1 MSGKKKA
8 EKAAASATTAA
19 STASSTAASQADSQ
33 TNTAVAEADAAAS
46 QTGGDVGSPNVDPN
60 ATRGPGGRTI
70 QFENFGSDYVPAF
83 PYLNDQLII
92 NSGRVLL
99 NSKNDSTLLFG
110 KKAISLSSDGT
121 LNFDSRL
128 KYIVNSPRIELGL
141 GDTGSVALGEPLIDY
156 LDKLSTGLNDLAV
169 ELAKVFNTGND
180 SPFQGVNIQ
189 AGRLVNKLKEL
200 DTIKGSLKSNVVFVG
215 KNIVTTVAPSVT
227 EEVQTPSQPPPGNS
241 EGGYTSKGDQQNE
254 EDQQNK
260 DDKQDRF
267 EKARGKGVGGED
279 DTAPRNYSPGS
290 QDTLNSNTELSNN
303 SNTNQ
308 SVPSQIRRT
317 GGDDSPQAISPAPQ
331 EDNPSTYK
339 PKRPDPTPAEEL

>member
-19 STASSTAASQADSQ
+19 NTASTAAASQTDSQ
-33 TNTAVAEADAAAS
+33 TNAALEQANSAAS
-46 QTGGDVGSPNVDPN
+46 QTGGDIGSPNVDPN
-60 ATRGPGGRTI
+60 ATKGPGGRII

-99 NSKNDSTLLFG
+99 NSKTDSTMLFG
-110 KKAISLSSDGT
+110 KRSIALSSDGT

-227 EEVQTPSQPPPGNS
+227 EEVQTPSQPPPDNS

-260 DDKQDRF
+260 NNQQDRF
-267 EKARGKGVGGED
+267 EKAPGKGIGAERD
-279 DTAPRNYSPGS
+279 EQPRNYSPGS
-290 QDTLNSNTELSNN
+290 QDTLNSNTGPSNN
-303 SNTNQ
+303 SSNNQ
-308 SVPSQIRRT
+308 PAPVVRRA
-317 GGDDSPQAISPAPQ
+317 GGDDGPQTASPTP
-331 EDNPSTYK
+331 EENNPSTYK

>member
-110 KKAISLSSDGT
+110 KKVLFPIPVDKKEDILFFKKLIEEGKYKAIIDRTYSLDQIVEAT
-121 LNFDSRL
+121 
-128 KYIVNSPRIELGL
+128 KYVE
-141 GDTGSVALGEPLIDY
+141 TGE
-156 LDKLSTGLNDLAV
+156 K
-169 ELAKVFNTGND
+169 TGN
-180 SPFQGVNIQ
+180 VVIQ
-189 AGRLVNKLKEL
+189 ICE
-200 DTIKGSLKSNVVFVG
+200 
-215 KNIVTTVAPSVT
+215 
-227 EEVQTPSQPPPGNS
+227 
-241 EGGYTSKGDQQNE
+241 
-254 EDQQNK
+254 
-260 DDKQDRF
+260 
-267 EKARGKGVGGED
+267 
-279 DTAPRNYSPGS
+279 
-290 QDTLNSNTELSNN
+290 
-303 SNTNQ
+303 
-308 SVPSQIRRT
+308 
-317 GGDDSPQAISPAPQ
+317 
-331 EDNPSTYK
+331 
-339 PKRPDPTPAEEL
+339 

>member
-19 STASSTAASQADSQ
+19 STASNVATSQADSQ
-33 TNTAVAEADAAAS
+33 TNAAVAQADTAAA
-46 QTGGDVGSPNVDPN
+46 QTGGNIGSPNVDPN
-60 ATRGPGGRTI
+60 ATRGPGGRII
-70 QFENFGSDYVPAF
+70 QFENFGSDYKPEF

-92 NSGRVLL
+92 NSGRILL

-110 KKAISLSSDGT
+110 KKAIGLSSDGT

-169 ELAKVFNTGND
+169 ELEKVFNTGND

-215 KNIVTTVAPSVT
+215 KNIVTTAVPSVT
-227 EEVQTPSQPPPGNS
+227 EEVQTPSQPPPDNS

-260 DDKQDRF
+260 DNKQDRF

-279 DTAPRNYSPGS
+279 DTAPRDYSPGS
-290 QDTLNSNTELSNN
+290 RDTLNSNTGPSNN
-303 SNTNQ
+303 SSINQ
-308 SVPSQIRRT
+308 PAPVIRRA
-317 GGDDSPQAISPAPQ
+317 GGDDGPQTGSPTPEAN
-331 EDNPSTYK
+331 NPSTYK
-339 PKRPDPTPAEEL
+339 PQRPSPTPAEEL